1 MGPPKAESAGPRESA
16 PTTLAETVFRPTERA
31 NHCAIPHEARGG
43 IEPPTFQVRSSCKLT
58 ARKNGPRENWWE
70 RVTGFEPGRLA
81 ASYQEVTVPSL
92 PSKKRLRE
100 KAERRFWDEPEHVI
114 GACSK

>member
-1 MGPPKAESAGPRESA
+1 
-16 PTTLAETVFRPTERA
+16 
-31 NHCAIPHEARGG
+31 
-43 IEPPTFQVRSSCKLT
+43 
-58 ARKNGPRENWWE
+58 
-70 RVTGFEPGRLA
+70 VTGFEPGRLA